1 MSLRVALITETFLP
15 TVNGIVKTLC
25 ILMDYLESAG
35 IKRILFGPEGGS
47 HDNAATKV
55 VGLLATL
62 LPFYP

>member
-35 IKRILFGPEGGS
+35 IESILFAPEGGS